1 MDMYEI
7 IKFIH
12 SYWAYLVLIFLVIS
26 TLNALIKFFG
36 NKAFG
41 PFDFR
46 VSLFTL
52 IVSHI
57 QLLIGVVLFFSA
69 GYITIIN
76 NSGMGEI
83 MKNSLL
89 RSNII
94 EHPLTMIIAVVFI
107 TMGYSKHKK
116 KLTSKAK
123 FKPLAIFY
131 TLALILVLAK
141 IPWDIWFGSANI

>member
-1 MDMYEI
+1 MYDI

-12 SYWAYLVLIFLVIS
+12 TYWAYLVLIILVIS

-36 NKAFG
+36 SKPFG

-52 IVSHI
+52 IVAHI
-57 QLLIGVVLFFSA
+57 QLLIGIVLFFVSPYFSYLTNT
-69 GYITIIN
+69 GIGN
-76 NSGMGEI
+76 V
-83 MKNSLL
+83 MKDTAL
-89 RSNII
+89 RSNIV
-94 EHPLTMIIAVVFI
+94 EHPLTMIIAVIFI

-123 FKPLAIFY
+123 FKSLAIFY
-131 TLALILVLAK
+131 TLALVLVLAK
-141 IPWDIWFGSANI
+141 IPWNVWFGVS